1 LRGLRAIILRQAAI
15 FSGRIVAASG
25 PGPWRA
31 PISRFQG
38 AGICKRVSMEL
49 RDKKILIVGL
59 ARTGVAVA
67 RFLAQA
73 GAQVTITDMR
83 EEEELSESV
92 AELSDLVIGFE
103 FGRHVP
109 YSFLMADLIV
119 VSPGVPMDIKPLV
132 MARAQRRRVVSEV
145 ELASWFIKAPMVAIT
160 GTNGKTTT
168 TTLIGEIFRACGF
181 DTFVGGNIGNPLIE
195 LASSGQEVDRVVVE
209 LSSFQLEGVESFR
222 PHVAVLLNLTEDHL
236 DRYQSF
242 QQYIE
247 AKLRIF
253 ENQTADDFAVLNMDD
268 PLVAALAP
276 KLAACVFPM
285 SRLQELEEGISYR
298 DGFITFSHRGR
309 VLRFGTEGFLLK
321 GVHNLDNIMA
331 SLAATLLMRC
341 EGECA
346 YAAVRSFKG
355 LPHRMEFVA
364 EIGGVAWYEDSKGTN
379 VGSVVKSLESFDSGI
394 TLIAGGKD
402 KGGSYQPLAPLV
414 SSRVSHLV
422 LIGEARPRMN
432 EELGALTDT
441 HLAESLE
448 EAVEIARTLTRP
460 GGVVLF
466 SPACSSFDMFKDYQE
481 RAERFQALVREAE
494 SKGKA

>member
-1 LRGLRAIILRQAAI
+1 
-15 FSGRIVAASG
+15 
-25 PGPWRA
+25 
-31 PISRFQG
+31 
-38 AGICKRVSMEL
+38 MEL
-49 RDKKILIVGL
+49 KDKKILIVGL

-73 GAQVTITDMR
+73 GAQVTVTDMR
-83 EEEELSESV
+83 GEEELAESL
-92 AELSDLVIGFE
+92 AELSDLEIGFDL
-103 FGRHVP
+103 GRHVP
-109 YSFLMADLIV
+109 YSFMMADLIV

-132 MARAQRRRVVSEV
+132 MARAQKRRVVSEV

-168 TTLIGEIFRACGF
+168 TTLTGEIFRACGY

-195 LASSGQEVDRVVVE
+195 LASSGEDVDRVVVE

-222 PHVAVLLNLTEDHL
+222 PHVAVLINLTEDHL
-236 DRYQSF
+236 DRYRSF
-242 QQYIE
+242 QQYVD

-253 ENQTADDFAVLNMDD
+253 ENQGPEDYAVLNMDD
-268 PLVAALAP
+268 PLVAACAERLKAR
-276 KLAACVFPM
+276 VFPM
-285 SRLQELEEGISYR
+285 SRLQELEEGISFR
-298 DGFITFSHRGR
+298 DGFITFSHRGK
-309 VLRFGTEGFLLK
+309 VLRFGTEGFKLK

-341 EGECA
+341 DGECA
-346 YAAVRSFKG
+346 YAAVSAFKG

-364 EIGGVAWYEDSKGTN
+364 EIGGVSWYEDSKGTN

-402 KGGSYQPLAPLV
+402 KGGSYEPLAPLV
-414 SSRVSHLV
+414 AARVSHLV
-422 LIGEARPRMN
+422 LIGEARSRMN
-432 EELGALTDT
+432 EALGSLTDT

-448 EAVEIARTLTRP
+448 EAVALARALTKP

-466 SPACSSFDMFKDYQE
+466 SPACSSFDMFRNYEE
-481 RAERFQALVREAE
+481 RAERFKALVRSAQSEGDA
-494 SKGKA
+494 

>member
-1 LRGLRAIILRQAAI
+1 
-15 FSGRIVAASG
+15 
-25 PGPWRA
+25 
-31 PISRFQG
+31 
-38 AGICKRVSMEL
+38 MEL
-49 RDKKILIVGL
+49 RDKKILVVGL
-59 ARTGVAVA
+59 ARTGVAVT

-73 GAQVTITDMR
+73 GAQVTVTDMR
-83 EEEELSESV
+83 EEEALADV
-92 AELSDLVIGFE
+92 LDELSDLEIGYE
-103 FGRHVP
+103 LGRHVP
-109 YSFLMADLIV
+109 YSFMMADLIV
-119 VSPGVPMDIKPLV
+119 VSPGVPMDIKPLT

-168 TTLIGEIFRACGF
+168 TTLTGEIFKACGF

-195 LASSGQEVDRVVVE
+195 LASGGAEVDRVVVE

-236 DRYQSF
+236 DRYHSF
-242 QQYIE
+242 QEYID

-253 ENQTADDFAVLNMDD
+253 ENQGGDDFAVLNIDD
-268 PLVAALAP
+268 PLVAACAG
-276 KLAACVFPM
+276 KLKAQIFPM
-285 SRLQELEEGISYR
+285 SRLSELAEGICYR

-309 VLRFGTEGFLLK
+309 VLRFGTEGFKLK

-341 EGECA
+341 DGDCA
-346 YAAVRSFKG
+346 YAAVSSFKG

-364 EIGGVAWYEDSKGTN
+364 EVAGVAYYEDSKGTN

-402 KGGSYQPLAPLV
+402 KGGSYGPLAPLV
-414 SSRVSHLV
+414 AERVSHLV
-422 LIGEARPRMN
+422 LIGEAKTRMKA
-432 EELGALTDT
+432 ELGSLTDT
-441 HLAESLE
+441 HLADTLE
-448 EAVEIARTLTRP
+448 EAVETARRLTAP

-466 SPACSSFDMFKDYQE
+466 SPACSSFDMFKNYEE
-481 RAERFQALVREAE
+481 RAERFKAAVRAAEAE
-494 SKGKA
+494 GDA